1 MRAEILAIGSE
12 LTCGSRL
19 DTNSQWLSREL
30 EALGWTVVRHTTLA
44 DELDAIVA
52 EISAAPQ
59 RSDLLLITG
68 GLGPTLDDL
77 TRDALAQ
84 AFASPLERDPV
95 SLQQIRD
102 LFAARG
108 RSMPESN
115 LRQADRPRESESL
128 FNSCGTA
135 PGILMR
141 IPRTDHAHP
150 CLIAALPGV
159 PAEMRVMFQE
169 QVLPQLPASSAR
181 LVRGVLRSFG
191 FGESEAEQRLGD
203 LTARGRNPEVGI
215 TASEAVI
222 SLWVSSRS
230 ADAETA
236 EQMFQRTAAEIR
248 DRLGAAVYGDGD
260 IELHEVLLQQ
270 LHDRRLQISV
280 LEGTTT
286 GGQIGMWFSAD
297 HRSSTVLEQ
306 AALLTDSDWNKADS
320 TADNDPFADWKKQVV
335 SSCDRIFSARSLGG
349 ILLSSGCCDQQQES
363 GVMLRRGQIAVATP
377 DLIRFVDVSMSGNLR
392 IFRQRAAR
400 TAINLLR
407 LHYSAPEW
415 EVPGMVKLPR

>member
-59 RSDLLLITG
+59 RSDLLLISG

-115 LRQADRPRESESL
+115 LRQADHPRESESL

-150 CLIAALPGV
+150 CLIAAMPGV

-320 TADNDPFADWKKQVV
+320 TADNDPFADWKEQVV

>member
-1 MRAEILAIGSE
+1 MRAEILSIGSE

-44 DELDAIVA
+44 DELDAITS
-52 EISAAPQ
+52 EIAAAPQ

-84 AFASPLERDPV
+84 AFSSPLERDPV
-95 SLQQIRD
+95 ALQQIRD
-102 LFAARG
+102 LFSARG
-108 RSMPESN
+108 RSMPASN

-141 IPRTDHAHP
+141 IPRADRDQP
-150 CLIAALPGV
+150 CLIAAMPGV

-169 QVLPQLPASSAR
+169 QVLPQLPASSST

-222 SLWVSSRS
+222 SLWISARA
-230 ADAETA
+230 ADAA
-236 EQMFQRTAAEIR
+236 AAQQMFEQTAGQIR

-260 IELHEVLLQQ
+260 TQLHEVLLQQ
-270 LHDRRLQISV
+270 LQDRALRISV
-280 LEGTTT
+280 MEGNTT
-286 GGQIGMWFSAD
+286 GGQIGSWFSED
-297 HRSSTVLEQ
+297 QRCCSVVLQ
-306 AALLTDSDWNKADS
+306 ARLQTDSDWNAADMTKA
-320 TADNDPFADWKKQVV
+320 TEHFAGWQEQVI
-335 SSCDRIFSARSLGG
+335 RICNQYFSEQPLGG
-349 ILLSSGCCDQQQES
+349 ILFSSGCFDQQQES
-363 GVMLRRGQIAVATP
+363 GVIVRRGQIAVATP
-377 DLIRFVDVSMSGNLR
+377 DLIRFADVSMSGNLR

-415 EVPGMVKLPR
+415 EHPGTVTVPR